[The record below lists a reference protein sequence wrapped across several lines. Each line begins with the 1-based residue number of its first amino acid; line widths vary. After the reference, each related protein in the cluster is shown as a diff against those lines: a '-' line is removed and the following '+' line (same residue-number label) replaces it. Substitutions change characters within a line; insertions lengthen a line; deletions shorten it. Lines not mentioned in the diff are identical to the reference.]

1 MNPAQHPL
9 PPSETLVSQANAW
22 VVRLT
27 SGQATVEDA
36 RALRAWCGLSAAHAQ
51 AYKDAAQLWKQTGQ
65 AAALTAPIIPKR
77 KPRLLFGSALAAC
90 VALVVVG
97 LAQLGAVPDARALLA
112 DHHTAQGDRQR
123 IELDDGSVI
132 EMDARTR
139 LNVDYTAT
147 QRHITLGAGAAV
159 FHVQHDAK
167 RPFVVSADGGSV
179 TAIGTVF
186 EVREQGDGIKVTCSE
201 GVVAVN
207 QTGFAQQLLNAGHQ
221 LQYGDKGLSE
231 QKNVDA
237 EQELAWRQDLLVFK
251 NRPLQELVDE
261 LNRYHSGRIMITDAR
276 IGALPVSGVFHLKRP
291 DEALR
296 HIEQTLQLSATQLP
310 AGVVLLR

>member
-1 MNPAQHPL
+1 MNEPQHPPL
-9 PPSETLVSQANAW
+9 PPQTLASQANAW

-36 RALRAWCGLSAAHAQ
+36 RALRAWCETSPAHTE
-51 AYKDAAQLWKQTGQ
+51 AYRAAAQLWKQTGK
-65 AAALTAPIIPKR
+65 AATLAAPQRSK
-77 KPRLLFGSALAAC
+77 KPRFVLGSALAAC

-112 DHHTAQGDRQR
+112 DHHTAQGARQR
-123 IELDDGSVI
+123 IELADGSVI

-139 LNVDYTAT
+139 LNVDFSAS

-167 RPFVVSADGGSV
+167 RPFVVSAEGGSV

-186 EVREQGDGIKVTCSE
+186 EVRQQGDGIKVTCSE

-207 QTGFAQQLLNAGHQ
+207 QPGFAQQLLNAGQQ
-221 LQYGDKGLSE
+221 LQYGDQGLSA
-231 QKNVDA
+231 QRAVDA

-261 LNRYHSGRIMITDAR
+261 LNRYHQSRILITNAR

>member
-1 MNPAQHPL
+1 MTSVQPPL
-9 PPSETLVSQANAW
+9 PSASLASQANAW

-36 RALRAWCGLSAAHAQ
+36 RALRAWCAADPAHAQ
-51 AYKDAAQLWKQTGQ
+51 AYREAAQLWKQTGQ
-65 AAALTAPIIPKR
+65 AAALAAPSKR
-77 KPRLLFGSALAAC
+77 KPRLLWGSALAAC
-90 VALVVVG
+90 IALVVVG

-112 DHHTAQGDRQR
+112 DHHTEQGQRQR
-123 IELDDGSVI
+123 VELEDGSVI

-139 LNVDYTAT
+139 LNIDYSATA
-147 QRHITLGAGAAV
+147 RHITLGAGAAV

-167 RPFVVSADGGSV
+167 RPFVVSAEGGSV

-207 QTGFAQQLLNAGHQ
+207 QPGAAQQLLNAGQQ
-221 LQYGDKGLSE
+221 LQYTSAGLG
-231 QKNVDA
+231 QQHAVDA

-261 LNRYHSGRIMITDAR
+261 LNRYHQGRILITNAR
-276 IGALPVSGVFHLKRP
+276 IAALPVSGVFHLQRP

>member
-1 MNPAQHPL
+1 MNPVPAPASSPESL
-9 PPSETLVSQANAW
+9 ASQANAW

-36 RALRAWCGLSAAHAQ
+36 RALRDWCAADPAHAE
-51 AYKDAAQLWKQTGQ
+51 AYRQAAQLWKQTGQ
-65 AAALTAPIIPKR
+65 VAALATR
-77 KPRLLFGSALAAC
+77 RRPRRWAVASGLAASL
-90 VALVVVG
+90 ALLVLVG
-97 LAQLGAVPDARALLA
+97 LAQLGSVPDARALLA
-112 DHHTAQGDRQR
+112 DHHTVAGDRQR
-123 IELDDGSVI
+123 IELNDGSVI

-139 LNVDYTAT
+139 LNVDFSAS

-159 FHVQHDAK
+159 FHVQHDSK
-167 RPFVVSADGGSV
+167 RPFVVSAANGTV

-207 QTGFAQQLLNAGHQ
+207 QPGASQQLLNAGQQ
-221 LQYGDKGLSE
+221 LRYDPRGLGP
-231 QKNVDA
+231 QATVDA
-237 EQELAWRQDLLVFK
+237 EQELAWRQGLLVFK

-261 LNRYHSGRIMITDAR
+261 LNRYHQGRILITDAQ
-276 IGALPVSGVFHLKRP
+276 AANLPVSGVFHLQRP

-296 HIEQTLQLSATQLP
+296 HIEQTLHLSATRLP
-310 AGVVLLR
+310 AGLVLLR